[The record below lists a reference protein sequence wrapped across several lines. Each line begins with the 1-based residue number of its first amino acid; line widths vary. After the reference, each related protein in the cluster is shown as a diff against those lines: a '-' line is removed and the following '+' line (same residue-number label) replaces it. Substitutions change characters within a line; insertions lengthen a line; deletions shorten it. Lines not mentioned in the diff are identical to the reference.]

1 VLAALVP
8 ERVLPFASGDSR
20 KRGLSRAEGKNL
32 GCRGGAPKGE
42 RARSMRSRRPRSS
55 HKGEGERTR
64 AASLFDAARW
74 MRLSALRLPS
84 FKGGLFG
91 VAFSALSKAR
101 MRGAS
106 RERIS
111 AFAERTSLHGPAIE
125 RRAKLSRWTH
135 PRRAARGPPAH
146 ANRRRV
152 LRLTAP
158 AWPALCLRPVA
169 PADWRAA

>member
-1 VLAALVP
+1 
-8 ERVLPFASGDSR
+8 
-20 KRGLSRAEGKNL
+20 
-32 GCRGGAPKGE
+32 
-42 RARSMRSRRPRSS
+42 
-55 HKGEGERTR
+55 
-64 AASLFDAARW
+64 

-111 AFAERTSLHGPAIE
+111 AFAERTSRHGPAIE

-135 PRRAARGPPAH
+135 PRSAACGPQAH
-146 ANRRRV
+146 AHRRRV
-152 LRLTAP
+152 LRRG
-158 AWPALCLRPVA
+158 ALAVATPWRRSGA